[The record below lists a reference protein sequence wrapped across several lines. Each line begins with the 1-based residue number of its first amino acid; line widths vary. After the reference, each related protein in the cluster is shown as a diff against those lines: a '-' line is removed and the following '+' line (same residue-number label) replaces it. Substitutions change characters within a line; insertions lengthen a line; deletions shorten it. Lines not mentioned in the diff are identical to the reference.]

1 VAGDPRDGSLLF
13 GRVAKLTIAKP
24 SGSFS
29 DTDPE
34 ANTLVIGGG
43 NDAGTPGL
51 RIVAK
56 ISKSNQKEPNTG
68 EITIYNLAPTTRS
81 QLQQKGLR
89 VLVEAGYQ
97 AAGLARIF
105 LGDSRTTDH
114 KRDGADLITLIKCGD
129 GERALRY
136 ARASASFAAGATVAQ
151 VVQHCAD
158 AMGLGL
164 GNVGVQL
171 PNLQRVL
178 FHGWTA
184 HGAAASELERV
195 LRAVGYRY
203 SVQDGQVQ
211 ILAPGQS
218 LPTGVPLLSPQ
229 TGLIGS
235 PEMGSPEKAGKP
247 TALKFRSLLRTD
259 VRPGGRVHLR
269 SERYNAI
276 FSLRKVVH
284 TIDTMGGDWY
294 TDFEAVQDPTA
305 TVT

>member
-1 VAGDPRDGSLLF
+1 VANDPRDGSLLF
-13 GRVAKLTIAKP
+13 GRIARLTIAKP

-29 DTDPE
+29 DTDPT

-43 NDAGTPGL
+43 DDAGSPGL
-51 RIVAK
+51 RIVGK
-56 ISKSNQKEPNTG
+56 ISKSNQKEPNTA
-68 EITIYNLAPTTRS
+68 EVTIYNLAPTTRS

-89 VLVEAGYQ
+89 VLVEAGYRE
-97 AAGLARIF
+97 AGLARVF
-105 LGDSRTTDH
+105 LGDSRSTDH
-114 KRDGADLITLIKCGD
+114 KRNDADMVTLIKCGD
-129 GERALRY
+129 GERAMRY
-136 ARASASFAAGATVAQ
+136 ARASGSFAAGSTVGQ
-151 VVQHCAD
+151 VVQLCAD

-164 GNVGVQL
+164 GNVGAQL
-171 PNLQRVL
+171 PNLQRKL
-178 FHGWTA
+178 FNGWTV

-203 SVQDGQVQ
+203 SVQDGQLQ

-218 LPTGVPLLSPQ
+218 LATGVPLISPD
-229 TGLIGS
+229 TGLVGS

-247 TALKFRSLLRTD
+247 AALKFRSLLRTD

-276 FSLRKVVH
+276 FALRKTVH
-284 TIDTMGGDWY
+284 TFDTMGGDWY
-294 TDFEAVQDPTA
+294 TDMEAVQDPTA

>member
-1 VAGDPRDGSLLF
+1 VATDPRDGSLLF
-13 GRVAKLTIAKP
+13 GRLARLSIAKP

-29 DTDPE
+29 DTDPQ
-34 ANTLVIGGG
+34 ANTLVINGGDDSG
-43 NDAGTPGL
+43 NPGL
-51 RIVAK
+51 RVVGK
-56 ISKSNQKEPNTG
+56 ITKSNQKEPNTA
-68 EITIYNLAPTTRS
+68 ELTVYNLAPTTRS

-89 VLVEAGYQ
+89 VLVETGYRD
-97 AAGLARIF
+97 AGLARLF

-114 KRDGADLITLIKCGD
+114 KRDGADMVTIIKCGD
-129 GERALRY
+129 GERAMRY
-136 ARASASFAAGATVAQ
+136 ARASESFAAGTTVAQ

-158 AMGLGL
+158 AMGLAL
-164 GNVGVQL
+164 GNVGAQL

-178 FHGWTA
+178 FNGWTA

-218 LPTGVPLLSPQ
+218 LATGVPLISPE

-235 PEMGSPEKAGKP
+235 PEMGSPEKPGKP
-247 TALKFRSLLRTD
+247 GALKFRSLLRTD

-276 FSLRKVVH
+276 FALRKTVS
-284 TIDTMGGDWY
+284 TFDTLGGDWY
-294 TDFEAVQDPTA
+294 TDYEAVQDPTA